1 MEERKAGEIT
11 TFETRR
17 ESEEKVDKEKR
28 YQQIVEILHD
38 SNCPSVLTENM
49 FQDNKEDVKFL
60 LSNEG
65 KEKIVKVH
73 VEAIKKYMK

>member
-1 MEERKAGEIT
+1 MAQLLYDEAESLGLKGNRWVPCERYWQANYK
-11 TFETRR
+11 
-17 ESEEKVDKEKR
+17 
-28 YQQIVEILHD
+28 ILHD